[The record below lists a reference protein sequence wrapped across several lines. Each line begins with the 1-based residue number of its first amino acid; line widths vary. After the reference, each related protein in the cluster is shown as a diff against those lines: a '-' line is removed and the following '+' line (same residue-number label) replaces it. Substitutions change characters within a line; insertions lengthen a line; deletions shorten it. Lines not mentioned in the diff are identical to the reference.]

1 MINDGTVK
9 WEIRN
14 ITEAENSKL
23 LNDKT
28 AEQIINETLD
38 RIPEKTKVLVTVG
51 AVKGVA
57 SSGSFWD
64 TVISATIPL
73 PSGYNREQCRYW
85 VEPILYEQETYSWRM
100 EPGIKDIDQSTGKI
114 TNVKKDKTYYYLCIA
129 VK

>member
-51 AVKGVA
+51 AVKGVV
-57 SSGSFWD
+57 SSGSIWD
-64 TVISATIPL
+64 AVISATIPL